1 MQLCSLHLS
10 VSNILWNKK
19 TVTLQL
25 FSCLALFDSLRPL
38 GLQPSRL
45 LCLWDSPGKKTG
57 VGCHA
62 LLQGIFP
69 TQGSHPHCRLILY
82 EGSPQVHTHTHT
94 HHTHT
99 HTQISQLP
107 AFLLLHLTDPSASRS
122 LHSESARP
130 VVEPCTVRWHRASRR
145 FKMKSAF
152 LGFNSFLLTRSSF
165 KVASFVLPLFKNKV
179 CKDWAKAEHPSPVTS
194 ENPGLHLKAGWWPP
208 ASLLPFY
215 SMINPRL
222 QFLSAKNLL
231 ILLFERISLAHFV
244 FPWECYW
251 VLNHSKRNSVIS
263 HSFLI
268 PSLSLQKEWNNQNNP
283 WPQEGNKSNSA
294 ELERWVWWVRFYWWA
309 RFPE

>member
-1 MQLCSLHLS
+1 MPSS
-10 VSNILWNKK
+10 RGS
-19 TVTLQL
+19 
-25 FSCLALFDSLRPL
+25 S
-38 GLQPSRL
+38 QPRDRTRIAG
-45 LCLWDSPGKKTG
+45 WFFMREAHK
-57 VGCHA
+57 
-62 LLQGIFP
+62 
-69 TQGSHPHCRLILY
+69 Y
-82 EGSPQVHTHTHT
+82 THIHI
-94 HHTHT
+94 HTHT

-107 AFLLLHLTDPSASRS
+107 AFLLPHLTDPSSSQS
-122 LHSESARP
+122 LHSKHARP
-130 VVEPCTVRWHRASRR
+130 VVKPCTVRWHRASRH

-179 CKDWAKAEHPSPVTS
+179 CKDWAKAEHSSPVTS

-294 ELERWVWWVRFYWWA
+294 ELERWVWWVCFYWWA
-309 RFPE
+309 HFPESQANQ